1 MDGNG
6 FTMQNL
12 ARFRQR
18 IREKAVDPSAP
29 PVLIVAL
36 GDSVTQGF
44 MEERR
49 FDFEAVYHHRLKQL
63 LEARYPQ
70 TTFSVVNAG
79 CGGESLPGGARRL
92 DRDVIRHQP
101 DLVLVAY
108 GLNDACGGGRAGVAA
123 FQDGLADLVR
133 RIRGATEAAVV
144 LLTPNRMMTHDND
157 RVAPRWKTKVEP
169 FIQTQREGV
178 LDAYAQAVRRVAADQ
193 RVALADVY
201 DAWCRLEAGG
211 VDTTLCLSNGINHP
225 TADMHAQTA
234 RLIMQTIES
243 LG

>member
-1 MDGNG
+1 M
-6 FTMQNL
+6 MQDL

-92 DRDVIRHQP
+92 DRDVLRHQL
-101 DLVLVAY
+101 DLL
-108 GLNDACGGGRAGVAA
+108 GRQGGEDLLPHVQRDDLDGV
-123 FQDGLADLVR
+123 G
-133 RIRGATEAAVV
+133 IRGDIAIAHGGIVCQLV
-144 LLTPNRMMTHDND
+144 
-157 RVAPRWKTKVEP
+157 
-169 FIQTQREGV
+169 FEG
-178 LDAYAQAVRRVAADQ
+178 
-193 RVALADVY
+193 
-201 DAWCRLEAGG
+201 
-211 VDTTLCLSNGINHP
+211 
-225 TADMHAQTA
+225 A
-234 RLIMQTIES
+234 RA
-243 LG
+243 